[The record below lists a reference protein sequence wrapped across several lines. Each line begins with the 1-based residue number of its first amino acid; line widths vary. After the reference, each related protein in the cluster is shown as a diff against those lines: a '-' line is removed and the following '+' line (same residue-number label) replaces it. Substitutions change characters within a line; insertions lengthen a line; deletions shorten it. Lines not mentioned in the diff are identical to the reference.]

1 MVRGKAMSEEQS
13 VIRLEHVSKEF
24 DGETVLHDVCLDI
37 RHGEFLTILGPSG
50 CGKTTLLRLLAGFES
65 PSSGEIILDGRSMR
79 DVPPDGRRVNTVF
92 QSYALFPH
100 MTVYDNVAFG
110 LRMSGIPKAEIG
122 ERVAK
127 ALRMVGLAGQAGRRP
142 TSLSGGQQQRV
153 AIARAVVNRPL
164 VLLLDEPLSALDYKL
179 RVQMRTELKQLRR
192 EMGITFIFVTHDQ
205 EEAFSMS
212 DRVVV
217 MNEGCVAQVG
227 TPVEVYE
234 QPVNMF
240 VARFVG
246 ETNVFE
252 GVAGQSD
259 GGTLQALV
267 EGRTCALS
275 SHRGFQPG
283 DRIRVL
289 LRPEDLLVER
299 EEPEDDDKLWLP
311 GRIMETVY
319 KGSTWDMVVQL
330 DSGHEILVTE
340 FFDEDADK
348 MNFQAGERVVV
359 SWFDGWEVV
368 LPHEDDEPF

>member
-1 MVRGKAMSEEQS
+1 MSEERP
-13 VIRLEHVSKEF
+13 VIRLEHVSKTFE
-24 DGETVLHDVCLDI
+24 GETVLRDVCLDI
-37 RHGEFLTILGPSG
+37 HNGEFLTILGPSG
-50 CGKTTLLRLLAGFES
+50 CGKTTLLRLIAGFES
-65 PSSGEIILDGRSMR
+65 PTDGDVIIDGRSMR
-79 DVPPDGRRVNTVF
+79 DISPNGRKVNTVF

-100 MTVYDNVAFG
+100 MTVFDNVSFG
-110 LRMSGIPKAEIG
+110 LRMSKVPKAEIKD
-122 ERVAK
+122 RVLQ
-127 ALRMVGLAGQAGRRP
+127 ALRMVGLSGQAGRRP
-142 TSLSGGQQQRV
+142 GSLSGGQQQRV

-179 RVQMRTELKQLRR
+179 RIQMRTELKQLRR

-246 ETNVFE
+246 ETNIFE
-252 GVAGQSD
+252 GVAGQIE
-259 GGTLQALV
+259 GGTLHALV
-267 EGRTCALS
+267 EGRKCDLS
-275 SHRGFQPG
+275 SRRGFKPG

-299 EEPEDDDKLWLP
+299 EVPEDDEKLWLP
-311 GRIMETVY
+311 GLITETVY
-319 KGSTWDMVVQL
+319 KGSTWDMIVRL
-330 DSGHEILVTE
+330 DSGNEVLVTE
-340 FFDEDADK
+340 FFDEDAEK
-348 MNFQAGERVVV
+348 MNFQAGERVFV

-368 LPHEDDEPF
+368 LPHEDDEPV

>member
-1 MVRGKAMSEEQS
+1 MSEEQS
-13 VIRLEHVSKEF
+13 VIRLEHVAKEF

-100 MTVYDNVAFG
+100 MSVFDNVAFG
-110 LRMSGIPKAEIG
+110 LRMSGIPKVEIG

-259 GGTLQALV
+259 GGILQALV
-267 EGRTCALS
+267 EGRTCELS